1 MGDFTD
7 MLRNGY
13 GQLSELCGVPNVTEP
28 FIDNT
33 TPDENDDGKTFLDY
47 FIENTKVVGEQTF
60 LTQPMG
66 DGKVLTWTYS
76 EVLEQAKKAAG
87 YISVCV
93 HCIDSVTFVQH
104 RFNLSFFFLLLYFF
118 IWKSLNLPPKSQIAI
133 MSKNC
138 AWWIIADL
146 GVWLSGHVS
155 VPGMF
160 VVT

>member
-60 LTQPMG
+60 LTQPIG

-87 YISVCV
+87 YISVC
-93 HCIDSVTFVQH
+93 T
-104 RFNLSFFFLLLYFF
+104 LY
-118 IWKSLNLPPKSQIAI
+118 
-133 MSKNC
+133 
-138 AWWIIADL
+138 
-146 GVWLSGHVS
+146 
-155 VPGMF
+155 
-160 VVT
+160 